1 MRIATSRLSSRL
13 LLAVGVV
20 LASACTSLPPQ
31 TRDADLLSRMAAADV
46 VLIGELHDNVAQHR
60 LRLDWLRALS
70 DRVPITLVLE
80 HLDADAQ
87 SRLDE
92 ARRAQDLARP
102 VAERARLLAEAAG
115 FRFDGWDWA
124 LIGPVIE
131 LALDRNLPIR
141 AGNLSAR
148 EAFSIARG
156 QPHPLAGAPPRGWST
171 DIERTLSETIR
182 EGHCGVLPDSMI
194 PAMVRAQR
202 ARDARL
208 AQVVADARAGGR
220 TPVLLAGNG
229 HVRTDFGVPLHLRD
243 RLAGQTLLAI
253 GLLEAPA
260 SSADSRFFDQVIV
273 TDAQPRPDP
282 CESLRKRF
290 GAKPHG

>member
-1 MRIATSRLSSRL
+1 MRIASGRLSLRL
-13 LLAVGVV
+13 LLAFGAM
-20 LASACTSLPPQ
+20 LASACTSLLPQ

-60 LRLDWLRALS
+60 LRLGWLRELS
-70 DRVPITLVLE
+70 GRVPITLVLE

-92 ARRAQDLARP
+92 ARRAQDTTRP
-102 VAERARLLAEAAG
+102 VAERARRLAEAAG

-131 LALDRNLPIR
+131 LALDRDLPIR
-141 AGNLSAR
+141 AGNLSPR
-148 EAFSIARG
+148 EAFAIARG
-156 QPHPLAGAPPRGWST
+156 QPHPLAGAHPRGWSA
-171 DIERTLSETIR
+171 DIERTLSEAIR
-182 EGHCGVLPDSMI
+182 EGHCGVLPESMI

-208 AQVVADARAGGR
+208 AEVVADARAGGR

-229 HVRTDFGVPLHLRD
+229 HVRTDVGVPLHLRD
-243 RLAGQTLLAI
+243 RLTGQRLLAV
-253 GLLEAPA
+253 GLLEASASPA
-260 SSADSRFFDQVIV
+260 DGAFDDVIV

-282 CESLRKRF
+282 CESLRKQF

>member
-1 MRIATSRLSSRL
+1 MGAVACRLSARL
-13 LLAVGVV
+13 LVGLGAMFTAACSSLAPRAPDPD
-20 LASACTSLPPQ
+20 LI
-31 TRDADLLSRMAAADV
+31 TRMSAADV
-46 VLIGELHDNVAQHR
+46 VLLGELHDNVAQHR

-70 DRVPITLVLE
+70 ERAPITLVFE

-87 SRLDE
+87 ARLDQ
-92 ARRAQDLARP
+92 ARRAQDPARP
-102 VAERARLLAEAAG
+102 VAERARGIAEAAN

-131 LALDRNLPIR
+131 LALERNLPIR
-141 AGNLSAR
+141 AANLSAR

-156 QPHPLAGAPPRGWST
+156 QSHPLAGVVPRGWN
-171 DIERTLSETIR
+171 DDLERTLSDTIR
-182 EGHCGVLPDSMI
+182 EGHCGVLPESMI

-202 ARDARL
+202 ARDAQL
-208 AQVVADARAGGR
+208 AQAVTEALAGGR
-220 TPVLLAGNG
+220 KPVLLAGNG
-229 HVRTDFGVPLHLRD
+229 HVRTDIGVPRYLRD
-243 RLAGQTLLAI
+243 RLGNQTIVAI

-260 SSADSRFFDQVIV
+260 SPGDGIFDAVVV
-273 TDAQPRPDP
+273 TAAQPRPDP